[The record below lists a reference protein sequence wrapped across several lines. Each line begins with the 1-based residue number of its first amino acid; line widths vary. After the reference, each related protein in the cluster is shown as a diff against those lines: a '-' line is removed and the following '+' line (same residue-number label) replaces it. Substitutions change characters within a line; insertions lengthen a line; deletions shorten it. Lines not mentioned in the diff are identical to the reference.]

1 LQNEYTV
8 QILNLIHGK
17 RIRHVKCD
25 ETKPTCTR
33 CHQTGR
39 TCDGYRTLQK
49 SLSRSTSYGETHSPS
64 APGSLPALP
73 TFDDPRQRELFAYF
87 VYCASDA
94 SNLYFG
100 ANFWARRVLQL
111 SLSEASIRYALCSLS
126 ALQCQ
131 STIPPLSKLQSDTF
145 ELHNYALQQYNNAVR
160 CTQTLLA
167 ESSDGS
173 EDKLIKGLVAC
184 ALFVCYEN
192 FTGNYQMSHM
202 HLQNGLHIITRESR
216 KRRHFRIPK
225 DIIQVFKRL
234 DLQAVTF
241 SDSRVPYPNRLW
253 KEPIELLLPSPPA
266 EFSPIE
272 DYIDVVSGLSRWM
285 FDTAALSESCPILS
299 EDHQSA
305 NRALSQWNL
314 DLSSFSTGHGT
325 KTKEQ
330 LQRPIAL
337 LEMYRIIMDIIIAV
351 GVHRK
356 ETLHDDYLH
365 SYKHVL
371 ALGEGLVRDSA
382 PASRN
387 QFFCFDIGIIF
398 PLFWVAIK
406 CRDPATRR
414 RSLKLLFSLHH
425 QEGAWKSITA
435 AKAAEFVIGVE
446 EEGLESVVNQWQVPE
461 EKRVHLVNATA
472 DAETGEV
479 MLSCLMREDRDGGIW
494 YFREGQV
501 SCAEGLLSI

>member
-1 LQNEYTV
+1 
-8 QILNLIHGK
+8 
-17 RIRHVKCD
+17 
-25 ETKPTCTR
+25 
-33 CHQTGR
+33 
-39 TCDGYRTLQK
+39 
-49 SLSRSTSYGETHSPS
+49 
-64 APGSLPALP
+64 
-73 TFDDPRQRELFAYF
+73 
-87 VYCASDA
+87 
-94 SNLYFG
+94 
-100 ANFWARRVLQL
+100 
-111 SLSEASIRYALCSLS
+111 
-126 ALQCQ
+126 
-131 STIPPLSKLQSDTF
+131 
-145 ELHNYALQQYNNAVR
+145 LQQYNNAVR

-234 DLQAVTF
+234 DLQAITF

-299 EDHQSA
+299 EDLQSA

-337 LEMYRIIMDIIIAV
+337 LEMYRIIMDIIIAA

-371 ALGEGLVRDSA
+371 ALGESLVRDSSS
-382 PASRN
+382 ASRN

-446 EEGLESVVNQWQVPE
+446 EEGLESVVSQWQVPE

-494 YFREGQV
+494 YFREGRV
-501 SCAEGLLSI
+501 SYAEGLLST